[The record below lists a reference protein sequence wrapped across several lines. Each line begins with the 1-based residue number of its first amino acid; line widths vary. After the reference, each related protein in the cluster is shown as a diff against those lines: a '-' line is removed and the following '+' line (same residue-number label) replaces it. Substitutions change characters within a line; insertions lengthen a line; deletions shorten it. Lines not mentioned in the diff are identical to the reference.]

1 MQTRRDPHHL
11 IDVLFPAALLF
22 VFAFSAVSVV
32 LLATGVYRD
41 TASHSSRSYTAE
53 TALAYLTEKVHQN
66 DADGQIDIGTFD
78 GCEALQIRQSYGDSD
93 YTTYI
98 YAYEDAL
105 RELFVKDGAP
115 ASAEDGRAI
124 LAVSSLSF
132 TRPDDGLLSFSCT
145 NTDGTTARAVVQVRS
160 TKGGAAS

>member
-1 MQTRRDPHHL
+1 MSMQIRRDPHHL

-22 VFAFSAVSVV
+22 VFAFSAVSVI

-41 TASHSSRSYTAE
+41 TAIHSSRSYTAE

-132 TRPDDGLLSFSCT
+132 TRSAYGRNS
-145 NTDGTTARAVVQVRS
+145 RI
-160 TKGGAAS
+160 AA